1 MRLIDWQRGFLLSCI
16 LLLSALGNSQA
27 PGTGAIRGMIYDPAG
42 RTVPNATVSVEQQA
56 THALRSTISDAAGAF
71 EAPLLAPGN
80 YVVRVSADG
89 FAQSRSQAIAVVVSE
104 TSSVEIRLALAAAK
118 ATVEVTANEQIATT
132 ESSALGRAVDEQAI
146 TALPLSNR
154 NFTQILSLSPGVTVG
169 LPDATQPGR
178 GTQDVIANGGKTTA
192 NNIQFNGVDANN
204 LAQNSAASDGEE
216 VGVAVPAPDTIQE
229 FKVQTGNYDATYG
242 RGTGANVDVVSR
254 TGTNRFHGT
263 AWEFLRND
271 ALNANDFFSKLTGQ
285 PRPVLKQNQ
294 FGAALGGPI
303 LRNKTFFFVAYQG
316 LRSSNGV
323 GTELT
328 TFLPQLTSD
337 RSAATLGAQFCAY
350 PTAAG
355 GTQLKCNGSNINPV
369 ALKLLNFKL
378 PNGQFAVPS
387 PQILLPADPGQM
399 PIGESTYATPA
410 TYNEDQYTGDFDHS
424 FSNKNTASARLFY
437 SRAPTVNPFSPNAAN
452 VPGWGTNEVDKN
464 VMVVASDTHVVNSN
478 LINVGRLGYM
488 RFDGKSSVEAPILA
502 SDVGTQSP
510 TGLAGPGILAPGVT
524 VDGLFTI
531 GDAGTPSQTQRTN
544 SYIAQDTV
552 SLTRRR
558 NFIRFGAEVKR
569 HQVMIDAPFA
579 ASGLLDIRTFS
590 DFLLGQ
596 SAQQNGSPNG
606 LSNVTSSGGSSGIF
620 RKDERYSDFATFVQD
635 DVKLTPSLTINAGL
649 RYEVFGP
656 PSEIHGRL
664 VTFDPT
670 IATLTAPA
678 TGTLS
683 GFVVAS
689 NFPDS
694 VPQGVKQTDR
704 RGVWPT
710 RYTDVSPRFGFAY
723 HASNHPDLVVR
734 GGYGIYFDR
743 LAGGLAE
750 NLVSQPPFST
760 IQLFSGSQN
769 GGASLTT
776 PFNPLLPSAE
786 SYPIFIQRIPAIKNC
801 DPSTSNCGGGPTV
814 VGLST
819 KMVDPYTQEY
829 NLNVQVGMGWNTLAE
844 IGYVGTRTLHV
855 AGCAEFNQSL
865 LASASAPVYGETINS
880 AGNVVL
886 RAPYQ
891 GIAPG
896 SLECA
901 TAYDSNYNGLQAS
914 ATKRLS
920 KGLQFLGSY
929 TWSRTLDQ
937 TSGSSGSQ
945 VFELWL
951 LTNDQRN
958 PRQSYGPTDFDR
970 THRGVFSFTYDIPG
984 ARTSSAFV
992 RTLTSNWLAS
1002 GILVLQS
1009 GTPITVLDFGAG
1021 AVYGNYPFE
1030 NRAQLSGKRIAT
1042 PGSLYS
1048 RVIGTYLDANGF
1060 TDAPLAPNAAGPGD
1074 TDFGNSG
1081 VGVVRGPGQRNMDL
1095 AIERTIPI
1103 LEQHSVHVRG
1113 EFFNLTNTPNFANP
1127 LNIVN
1132 FGPAFGKIT
1141 TKSNNPRIIQIALK
1155 YQF

>member
-1 MRLIDWQRGFLLSCI
+1 
-16 LLLSALGNSQA
+16 
-27 PGTGAIRGMIYDPAG
+27 
-42 RTVPNATVSVEQQA
+42 
-56 THALRSTISDAAGAF
+56 
-71 EAPLLAPGN
+71 
-80 YVVRVSADG
+80 
-89 FAQSRSQAIAVVVSE
+89 
-104 TSSVEIRLALAAAK
+104 
-118 ATVEVTANEQIATT
+118 
-132 ESSALGRAVDEQAI
+132 
-146 TALPLSNR
+146 
-154 NFTQILSLSPGVTVG
+154 
-169 LPDATQPGR
+169 
-178 GTQDVIANGGKTTA
+178 
-192 NNIQFNGVDANN
+192 
-204 LAQNSAASDGEE
+204 
-216 VGVAVPAPDTIQE
+216 
-229 FKVQTGNYDATYG
+229 
-242 RGTGANVDVVSR
+242 
-254 TGTNRFHGT
+254 
-263 AWEFLRND
+263 
-271 ALNANDFFSKLTGQ
+271 
-285 PRPVLKQNQ
+285 VLKQNQ

-303 LRNKTFFFVAYQG
+303 LRDKTFFFVAYQG
-316 LRSSNGV
+316 LRSTNGV
-323 GTELT
+323 GTET
-328 TFLPQLTSD
+328 TAFLPQLTSD

-355 GTQLKCNGSNINPV
+355 GTQLKCDGSNINPV
-369 ALKLLNFKL
+369 ALALLNFKF
-378 PNGQFAVPS
+378 PNGQFAIPS
-387 PQILLPADPGQM
+387 PQILLPAEPGQM

-410 TYNEDQYTGDFDHS
+410 TYNEDQYTGDLDHR
-424 FSNKNTASARLFY
+424 FSDKNTASARVFY

-478 LINVGRLGYM
+478 LVNVARLGYM
-488 RFDGKSSVEAPILA
+488 RFDGISAVAAPILA
-502 SDVGTQSP
+502 SDIGTQSP
-510 TGLAGPGILAPGVT
+510 TGLAGPDIPAPGIT

-544 SYIAQDTV
+544 SYIAQDMV

-569 HQVMIDAPFA
+569 HQIMIDSPFA
-579 ASGLLDIRTFS
+579 SSGLLDIRTFS
-590 DFLLGQ
+590 DLLLGQ
-596 SAQQNGSPNG
+596 SAAENGSGG
-606 LSNVTSSGGSSGIF
+606 LSNVTSSGGSSGLF
-620 RKDERYSDFATFVQD
+620 RKDERYTDFATFAQD
-635 DVKLTPSLTINAGL
+635 DVKLTPSLTVNAGV
-649 RYEVFGP
+649 RYEIFSP

-670 IATLTAPA
+670 IATLSAPA

-683 GFVVAS
+683 GFVVSS
-689 NFPDS
+689 NFPDTI
-694 VPQGVKQTDR
+694 PEGVKQTDR
-704 RGVWPT
+704 RGLWPT
-710 RYTDVSPRFGFAY
+710 RYTDVSPRLGFAY
-723 HASNHPDLVVR
+723 HALSRPDLVVR

-750 NLVSQPPFST
+750 NLVGQQPFST
-760 IQLFSGSQN
+760 SQLFSGSQN
-769 GGASLTT
+769 GGASLAA
-776 PFNPLLPSAE
+776 PFNPLLPSTS
-786 SYPIFIQRIPAIKNC
+786 SYPIWLPRVPL
-801 DPSTSNCGGGPTV
+801 GGSTV

-819 KMVDPYTQEY
+819 KMADPYTQEY
-829 NLNVQVGMGWNTLAE
+829 NLNVQVGTGWNTLAE
-844 IGYVGTRTLHV
+844 LGYVGTHTIHV

-865 LASASAPVYGETINS
+865 LASPSAPVYGETTNS
-880 AGNVVL
+880 VNNVVQ

-891 GIAPG
+891 GVAPG

-901 TAYDSNYNGLQAS
+901 TVYDSNYNGLQAS
-914 ATKRLS
+914 VTKRLS
-920 KGLQFLGSY
+920 KGLQFLSSY

-984 ARTSSAFV
+984 ARTSPAFV
-992 RTLTSNWLAS
+992 RALTSNWLAS
-1002 GILVLQS
+1002 GIVVIQS

-1030 NRAQLSGKRIAT
+1030 NRAQLSGKPIT
-1042 PGSLYS
+1042 TSGSLYS

-1060 TDAPLAPNAAGPGD
+1060 TGAPLAPHSTSPLD

-1081 VGVVRGPGQRNMDL
+1081 TGVARGPGQRNMDL

-1127 LNIVN
+1127 LNFI
-1132 FGPAFGKIT
+1132 GPGFGKIS